1 MLANAEIP
9 SIMTGTTT
17 KRTMRRVVIS
27 PGVRI
32 WYRFRIPP
40 SCRTVEFPAKVGLRK
55 EGSGESNSDGGWRAE
70 RWEREPVNMTRCF
83 GNRVAITSSSLD
95 KRDSADHVR

>member
-9 SIMTGTTT
+9 SIMTGTIT
-17 KRTMRRVVIS
+17 KSMMRRVVMS

-40 SCRTVEFPAKVGLRK
+40 SCMTVVFPAKVGPSK
-55 EGSGESNSDGGWRAE
+55 EGGGRSNSDG
-70 RWEREPVNMTRCF
+70 T
-83 GNRVAITSSSLD
+83 
-95 KRDSADHVR
+95 